1 MMKYYNLLF
10 SSTLIISTL
19 ISISSNSW
27 MGMWLGLEINLLSII
42 PLMNSSKN
50 PLSAEAS
57 IKYFSSQALA
67 SIILLFSIIFMS
79 QNMNYLMI
87 LIFNSSLL
95 TKLGSAP
102 FHFWFPEVMEGL
114 SWINCMIMLTWQKI
128 SPMVIISYNFNSNL
142 FYFCIIVS
150 NMLISGLM
158 GINQVSLRKIMAY
171 SSINHIGWMLSSLYF
186 MDTIWSMYFLI
197 YSTMTVMIV
206 SIFWKMSFFYV
217 KQLITFSKNKVSN
230 KLFLSMN
237 FLSLGGLPPFI
248 GFLPKWATI
257 QSIIMNQLY
266 LMAFIMVISTLVT
279 LYFYIKL
286 MLNFL
291 SINLKTLKFHAPIV
305 QNMTFSLNFIFVSLI
320 SLLTLSINLF

>member
-10 SSTLIISTL
+10 SNTLIISTL

-42 PLMNSSKN
+42 PLMNNSKN

-128 SPMVIISYNFNSNL
+128 SPMIMISYNFNSNL
-142 FYFCIIVS
+142 FYFCIIIL
-150 NMLISGLM
+150 NMLFSGLM

-171 SSINHIGWMLSSLYF
+171 SSINHIGWMISSLYF

-197 YSTMTVMIV
+197 YSIMTVMIV
-206 SIFWKMSFFYV
+206 SIFWKMGFFYV
-217 KQLITFSKNKVSN
+217 KQLITFSKNKISN
-230 KLFLSMN
+230 KLFLALN

-266 LMAFIMVISTLVT
+266 LLAFIMVISTLIT

-291 SINLKTLKFHAPIV
+291 TINLNTLKFHAPIV
-305 QNMTFSLNFIFVSLI
+305 QNMMFSLNFIFLSLI